1 MKNINFFSD
10 NIYLFLP
17 TSKSPKV
24 VLAIDNNII
33 ANNSYKLY
41 NPFSKKAKFLKSCTF
56 STLWLL
62 RYLPS
67 IQKIK
72 KSEFIKYLEKR
83 LDQEIISSIYYAT
96 DQDKVVL
103 QIQSKNKCKIIG
115 YLKIAVNNRGN
126 DKISNEIY
134 AINELRRVNIVP
146 NNYII
151 FNGIYENN
159 SFVFLKEL
167 SGEAIN
173 IDKVNILELLRKL
186 SRSEKYFL
194 YEHPRILNLRD
205 KLNKQNKNELLV
217 ILNKIINKSNEKFS
231 LVYEHGDFSPWNI
244 VNDHGKY
251 QLFDFEYFNKD
262 GLEYIDM
269 IKYYY
274 QVGYLLKK
282 LDFVNLKLMIK
293 SKIKHKD
300 FEVLYTVFLISEISK
315 ELEENINTGK
325 LNNLLEQLT

>member
-1 MKNINFFSD
+1 MTNIKYFSD

-24 VLAIDNNII
+24 VLAIDNCVV

-56 STLWLL
+56 RTLWLL

-67 IQKIK
+67 VQKIK

-83 LDQEIISSIYYAT
+83 LSQEIISSIYYAT

-103 QIQSKNKCKIIG
+103 QIQSKNRFNIIG
-115 YLKIAVNNRGN
+115 YLKIAVNKRGN
-126 DKISNEIY
+126 DKILNEIY
-134 AINELRRVNIVP
+134 AINELRMINIIS

-151 FNGIYENN
+151 FNGIYENK

-167 SGEAIN
+167 SGEAVS

-186 SRSEKYFL
+186 YRSEKYFL
-194 YEHPRILNLRD
+194 YEHPRVIELRG
-205 KLNKQNKNELLV
+205 KLKKQNKNELLV
-217 ILNKIINKSNEKFS
+217 ILNKIIKKSDSRFS

-244 VNDHGKY
+244 LNYHGKY

-269 IKYYY
+269 IKYNY

-300 FEVLYTVFLISEISK
+300 FEVLYTIFLISEISK
-315 ELEENINTGK
+315 ELEENINTRK
-325 LNNLLEQLT
+325 LNDLLKQLI